1 MKNAI
6 IGLVV
11 VVLGLLTIVAFSKM
25 SSTSTRDTELST
37 CVSEAVKN
45 TMDGSFSSNEE
56 MAQDFEK
63 NLKAGINSA
72 GNISVKYFGIDYK
85 KGLLDVEVVQTYQMD
100 GKTRTVKCRKTS
112 VLEEKE
118 R

>member
-11 VVLGLLTIVAFSKM
+11 VVLGLLTIVTFSKM

-45 TMDGSFSSNEE
+45 TMDESFSSNEE

-63 NLKAGINSA
+63 NLKAGLNSA
-72 GNISVKYFGIDYK
+72 GNVSVKYFGIDYK

>member
-1 MKNAI
+1 
-6 IGLVV
+6 
-11 VVLGLLTIVAFSKM
+11 
-25 SSTSTRDTELST
+25 
-37 CVSEAVKN
+37 
-45 TMDGSFSSNEE
+45 MDGSFSSNEE
-56 MAQDFEK
+56 MAQDFDR

-72 GNISVKYFGIDYK
+72 GNVSVKFYGIDYE
-85 KGLLDVEVVQTYQMD
+85 KGLLDVEVIQTYQMD